1 MPNFDIN
8 LWHPIGLLISGLMIY
23 WSIQDDRLLSTDPD
37 EFLRQI
43 LRGEGNFYVTLQ
55 SQLGRFV
62 RLHALELGSIQDVDA
77 RQSEYVRLV
86 LAMPNRARL
95 MRLTL
100 WEVRFRA
107 FAFALIGLVLLY
119 NWVAG

>member
-1 MPNFDIN
+1 MN

-23 WSIQDDRLLSTDPD
+23 WSIEDDRLLRTDPD
-37 EFLRQI
+37 EFLRKV

-77 RQSEYVRLV
+77 RQSEYVRRV
-86 LAMPNRARL
+86 LAMPNRARML
-95 MRLTL
+95 RLTH
-100 WEVRFRA
+100 WEVRFRGV
-107 FAFALIGLVLLY
+107 AFALIGLVLLY
-119 NWVAG
+119 DWI